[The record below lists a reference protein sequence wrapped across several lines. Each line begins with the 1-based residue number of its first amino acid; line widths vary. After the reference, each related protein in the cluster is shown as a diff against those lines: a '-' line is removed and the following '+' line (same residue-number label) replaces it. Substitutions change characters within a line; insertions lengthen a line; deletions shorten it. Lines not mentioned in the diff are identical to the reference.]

1 MDAQLFAIVT
11 AELKKSP
18 RHFRMTKRMGRKK
31 LLDQSRVKLERAQE
45 IRGVRDTT
53 SSGMKTIFDIS
64 NAPRR
69 DFKISHQI
77 GMPGQNEKLSFV
89 SLIRQ
94 IENGLARDYQE
105 AEIVEAVVKAISPG
119 I

>member
-1 MDAQLFAIVT
+1 MDAQLFVIVT

-53 SSGMKTIFDIS
+53 SSSMKTIFDIS

-69 DFKISHQI
+69 DFKVSHQI
-77 GMPGQNEKLSFV
+77 GQKEKLSFV

-94 IENGLARDYQE
+94 IENGLARGYQE